1 MKKRWTAVLM
11 ALCVI
16 LLIAGC
22 AQNKTPYDMVKTG
35 ATKTIEAD
43 SYEYTGSMVL
53 KLDSQNIQDTE
64 DGVPLSMLSNME
76 LKYNG
81 IINTK
86 AEQASVNLEFLLK
99 GDMSFSIAI
108 PIVVDK
114 GTLYIKIPQ
123 TPFVPLPEDLVGK
136 YVRITPEDI
145 QKLEDAG
152 GSAPAPSLSPEAQ
165 KQFNKDMSDLFGKHF
180 GKDANLVKVNVK
192 NAGGDVPADVK
203 QVAEYSITNENFQQ
217 VVEKLAKGVIP
228 DLITV
233 LSKPEYEEL
242 AANIPDDA
250 QQQYAE
256 ALKDFDKDFAE
267 VKDTLKIN
275 DAKVQL
281 GVNDTGYLSYF
292 REVFDFTTDD
302 VNAGKSTVNM
312 TMDVKMTNFNKET
325 PPVQVPSEQDSLSV
339 DDLAALFGT
348 SIDGFN

>member
-1 MKKRWTAVLM
+1 M

-64 DGVPLSMLSNME
+64 NGVPLSMLSNME

-123 TPFVPLPEDLVGK
+123 TPFVPLPEELVGK
-136 YVRITPEDI
+136 YVRVTPEDLK
-145 QKLEDAG
+145 KLEEADG
-152 GSAPAPSLSPEAQ
+152 DEPAPSLNPEAQ
-165 KQFNKDMSDLFGKHF
+165 KQFNKDMSALFNKHF

-192 NAGGDVPADVK
+192 DAGGDIPADVK

-217 VVEKLAKGVIP
+217 VVEKLAKGVVP
-228 DLITV
+228 DLLTV
-233 LSKPEYEEL
+233 LSKPEYKEI
-242 AANIPDDA
+242 ASNIPADA

-256 ALKDFDKDFAE
+256 AIKDFDKEYAE

-275 DAKVQL
+275 EAKVQL
-281 GVNDTGYLSYF
+281 GVNNAGYLSYF
-292 REVFDFTTDD
+292 RQASDFAIDD
-302 VNAGKSTVNM
+302 AAAGKSTVNM

-325 PPVQVPSEQDSLSV
+325 PPVQIPSDQDSLSV
-339 DDLAALFGT
+339 DELVTMFGL
-348 SIDGFN
+348 SMDGMN